1 MSEHKVKVMLD
12 MEILNKI
19 NDQGAALVLRNVLF
33 SSKNRIDWNDV
44 YNLMVSF
51 MPELKE
57 WSENDDQ

>member
-1 MSEHKVKVMLD
+1 MSEHKVKVMLN

-57 WSENDDQ
+57 WSENDD

>member
-44 YNLMVSF
+44 YNLMASF

-57 WSENDDQ
+57 WSEHDD

>member
-57 WSENDDQ
+57 WSENDD

>member
-1 MSEHKVKVMLD
+1 MSEHNIKVMLD
-12 MEILNKI
+12 VEILNKI
-19 NDQGAALVLRNVLF
+19 NDKGAALVLKNVLF

-57 WSENDDQ
+57 WSENDD

>member
-44 YNLMVSF
+44 YNLMASF

-57 WSENDDQ
+57 WSENDD